1 MGPES
6 EPDAGRSGE
15 LLRLWQRDGDRES
28 LDQLLRIEVALLRDR
43 IRRKGA
49 NLLSPSVSSSDVAQE
64 AVLNLYK
71 VREAPT
77 FEEPAALRAYLWRS
91 ALRLL
96 ARHAESAGRRDVE
109 LDATRSQA
117 FATALAT
124 TGGFSAI
131 DRNERDCAIELA
143 LSLLQPADREI
154 LDCVY
159 ARAMTVEA
167 AARELS
173 ITNEAAKKRVARAR
187 RRLAEKLG
195 DWSELI
201 G

>member
-1 MGPES
+1 MGHPP
-6 EPDAGRSGE
+6 EPDAERSAE
-15 LLRLWQRDGDRES
+15 LLRRWQGDGDRDA
-28 LDQLLRIEVALLRDR
+28 LDQLLRIEVALLREQ

-64 AVLNLYK
+64 AVLNFYK
-71 VREAPT
+71 VRDAPT

-109 LDATRSQA
+109 LDAARSQA

-131 DRNERDCAIELA
+131 DRSERDCALA
-143 LSLLQPADREI
+143 LALGLLEQSDREI
-154 LDCVY
+154 LECVY
-159 ARAMTVEA
+159 SRALTVEA

-187 RRLAEKLG
+187 RRLAAKLG